1 MATIYALRIWS
12 DVCRHKGRTEL
23 ATGFNAAADEMD
35 RAAQTW
41 LWDGNW
47 FARGITDDGNAFGT
61 SKDAEGRIF
70 LNPQSWAMLAG
81 VATPAQI
88 EKILM
93 SVEQMLDT
101 PFGTMMLAPAYSQ
114 MREDI
119 GRITQKHPGTAE
131 NGSIYNHAAAFY
143 IFALYRMRDSDR
155 AYRQLRRMLPGPS
168 DDDFRQRGQLPVF
181 VPNYYRGAVQ
191 QFPRTAGRS
200 SQLFNTG
207 AASWLYRIL
216 VEGLFGLKG
225 VADGL
230 AVVPNLPSQWQRATV
245 TRRFRGSIF
254 DVEFRREA
262 DATEARITV
271 DGSDI
276 SENVIRNPDPG
287 RRYSVTVRLPI

>member
-1 MATIYALRIWS
+1 
-12 DVCRHKGRTEL
+12 
-23 ATGFNAAADEMD
+23 
-35 RAAQTW
+35 
-41 LWDGNW
+41 
-47 FARGITDDGNAFGT
+47 
-61 SKDAEGRIF
+61 
-70 LNPQSWAMLAG
+70 MLAG